1 LVTKGGG
8 EVRSLACA
16 TAAEFL
22 CFTRTGPDSMRT
34 LFTDTD
40 PLRAHRRRAL
50 SFAAVLVVA
59 LCGLAL
65 LLSSTAPAASLEEKR
80 DSTQSKLNEV
90 EASSSA
96 LAEQIAAQNAEIDSM
111 IGEVS
116 ALRQEEAAIQAQL
129 VAKEEE
135 LEAATVALEKEEEHL
150 VEVRGQLNR
159 ALGALRERL
168 VSIYE
173 AGSPDVLN
181 AILESEDW
189 SDMAAQT
196 EYLNRIQ
203 SYDNAVVSRVK
214 TLRDEVQGA
223 VGRLTATRGRIEDAR
238 NSIAA
243 TEREV
248 AVAKEAAEARF
259 AELKVAQA
267 ERRETMNALESKE
280 EALSNNLSA
289 ISEQIAT
296 QRAEEAAAN
305 AEASGVIT
313 EAAGEFPAP
322 LNAGESVGFISESE
336 ASAPESA
343 PEQVKGA
350 VAAANAIAMTPY
362 IWGGG
367 HGSFESSGYDCS
379 GAVSYALHGGGL
391 LESPLDSTGLETWG
405 EPGPG
410 KWITVYANAEHAWM
424 IIGGLA
430 FDTVGGPGPRWHSS
444 PVDSP
449 EGFIARHPPG
459 L

>member
-1 LVTKGGG
+1 
-8 EVRSLACA
+8 
-16 TAAEFL
+16 
-22 CFTRTGPDSMRT
+22 MRT
-34 LFTDTD
+34 LFTPTD
-40 PLRAHRRRAL
+40 PSAHRRRAL
-50 SFAAVLVVA
+50 SFGAVLVAA
-59 LCGLAL
+59 LCVLAL
-65 LLSSTAPAASLEEKR
+65 LLDATAPAASLQEKR

-90 EASSSA
+90 KESQSA
-96 LAEQIAAQNAEIDSM
+96 LADTIAVENREIDSM

-116 ALRQEEAAIQAQL
+116 ALRQQQEAVEAQL

-135 LEAATVALEKEEEHL
+135 LEAATKALEQEREHL
-150 VEVRGQLNR
+150 VEVRAQLSR
-159 ALGALRERL
+159 ALASLRERL

-181 AILESEDW
+181 AILESENW

-203 SYDNAVVSRVK
+203 SYDNAVVGRVK
-214 TLRDEVQGA
+214 TLRDEVQSS
-223 VGRLTATRGRIEDAR
+223 VGRLTATRAKIEDAR
-238 NSIAA
+238 DSIAA

-248 AVAKEAAEARF
+248 AAAKEAAEARF
-259 AELKVAQA
+259 AELQTAQA
-267 ERRETMNALESKE
+267 ERRTTMDALESKE
-280 EALSNNLSA
+280 QALSDNLSS
-289 ISEQIAT
+289 ISEQIAA
-296 QRAEEAAAN
+296 QAAQA

-313 EAAGEFPAP
+313 ESAGEFPAP
-322 LNAGESVGFISESE
+322 LNAGESAGFISESE
-336 ASAPESA
+336 ASAPEAA

-350 VAAANAIAMTPY
+350 IAAANAIAMTPY

-405 EPGPG
+405 EAGPG
-410 KWITVYANAEHAWM
+410 KWITVYADAEHAWM
-424 IIGGLA
+424 IIAGLA
-430 FDTVGGPGPRWHSS
+430 FDTVGGPGPRWHAS

-449 EGFIARHPPG
+449 EGFIVRHPPG

>member
-1 LVTKGGG
+1 
-8 EVRSLACA
+8 
-16 TAAEFL
+16 
-22 CFTRTGPDSMRT
+22 MRT
-34 LFTDTD
+34 LFTHTD
-40 PLRAHRRRAL
+40 PTRAHRRRAF
-50 SFAAVLVVA
+50 SFAALLVAA
-59 LCGLAL
+59 LCLLAL

-80 DSTQSKLNEV
+80 DSAQSKLNEV
-90 EASSSA
+90 EASTSA
-96 LAEQIAAQNAEIDSM
+96 LAGQIAAQNAEIDSM

-116 ALRQEEAAIQAQL
+116 ALRQEEAAVQAEL

-135 LEAATVALEKEEEHL
+135 LEAATVALEKEREHL
-150 VEVRGQLNR
+150 VEVRAQLNR

-189 SDMAAQT
+189 SEMAAQT

-203 SYDNAVVSRVK
+203 SYDNAVVGRVK
-214 TLRDEVQGA
+214 SLRNEVQTS
-223 VGRLTATRGRIEDAR
+223 VGRLTATQGRIEEAR

-248 AVAKEAAEARF
+248 AAAKEAAEARF
-259 AELKVAQA
+259 AELQTAQA

-280 EALSNNLSA
+280 QALSDNLSS

-296 QRAEEAAAN
+296 QRAEEAAAS
-305 AEASGVIT
+305 AAASGVIT
-313 EAAGEFPAP
+313 ESAGEFPAP
-322 LNAGESVGFISESE
+322 LNAGESAGFISESE
-336 ASAPESA
+336 ASAPEAA

-350 VAAANAIAMTPY
+350 IAAANAIAMTPY

-405 EPGPG
+405 EAGPG

-424 IIGGLA
+424 IIAGLA

-449 EGFIARHPPG
+449 EGFIVRHPPG

>member
-1 LVTKGGG
+1 
-8 EVRSLACA
+8 
-16 TAAEFL
+16 
-22 CFTRTGPDSMRT
+22 MRT
-34 LFTDTD
+34 LFTHTD
-40 PLRAHRRRAL
+40 PRRAHRRRGL
-50 SFAAVLVVA
+50 SIAVVLLAA
-59 LCGLAL
+59 LCVAAL
-65 LLSSTAPAASLEEKR
+65 MLSSTAPAASLEEKR
-80 DSTQSKLNEV
+80 DATQSKLNAV
-90 EASSSA
+90 EANTNA
-96 LAEQIAAQNAEIDSM
+96 LANTIAAENAEIDTM

-116 ALRQEEAAIQAQL
+116 ALRQEQEAVEAQL
-129 VAKEEE
+129 AAKEEE
-135 LEAATVALEKEEEHL
+135 LEAATKALSEERAHL
-150 VEVRGQLNR
+150 VKVRAQLTR

-168 VSIYE
+168 VSVYE

-189 SDMAAQT
+189 SSMAAQA
-196 EYLNRIQ
+196 EYMSRIQ
-203 SYDNAVVSRVK
+203 SYDNSVVSRVK
-214 TLRDEVQGA
+214 GLRDEVRGA
-223 VGRLTATRGRIEDAR
+223 VGRLTSTRERIESAR
-238 NSIAA
+238 NSIAT
-243 TEREV
+243 TEAEV
-248 AVAKEAAEARF
+248 AAAKEAAEARF

-267 ERRETMNALESKE
+267 QRRETMDSLESRE
-280 EALSNNLSA
+280 QALSDNLSS
-289 ISEQIAT
+289 ISEQIAQ
-296 QRAEEAAAN
+296 QRAAEAAAN
-305 AEASGVIT
+305 AEASGIVT

-405 EPGPG
+405 EAGPG
-410 KWITVYANAEHAWM
+410 KWITVYADAEHAWM

-449 EGFIARHPPG
+449 EGFIVRHPPG